1 MKKKGL
7 IITLAVVAVIGG
19 VVAVMA
25 LTGGG
30 VTAADETKGK
40 QADQELSGENG
51 VLANPDQIE
60 MPTVDPKADSI
71 ADQVE
76 LEEFDPNDI

>member
-1 MKKKGL
+1 MKKKIL
-7 IITLAVVAVIGG
+7 IVVIAVVVIIGG

-30 VTAADETKGK
+30 VTE
-40 QADQELSGENG
+40 ADQKQGEVTDKAVET
-51 VLANPDQIE
+51 VLDNPSEIE
-60 MPTVDPKADSI
+60 MPTTNPTADSLE
-71 ADQVE
+71 QVVE